1 MNTIKSIGVSAKDK
15 DIQEVLDEIAN
26 KYLDTEGDN
35 LVYGK
40 LDDSQFVAKVDKA
53 NRFVSVFSPISG
65 FYARS
70 GVYDDKHKDTGV
82 DPFMSSFP
90 ELIDVGIMQ
99 RCVCSK
105 FCNVDCYQKACD
117 RIGDNMS
124 LENYESILKQMKG
137 KTFQCLDEEE
147 VVLVRSQFGN
157 VSSKYIKDVRVGDY
171 IFYKDNQFVRVT
183 DKREKLSDA
192 FKIKLTYGKSIIATE
207 EHKFPTTNGLKTV
220 SQLNLGDELTN
231 IKESFKVDNIR
242 TLDLVKLIIDL
253 GLEDRFYLTDCP
265 GMKEVCKKYDIKRN
279 TKKTVK
285 ILNIKNYLS
294 EIDYSNAKINRERS
308 KYQFYTTYKITP
320 DLMILLGHF
329 VGNGSHRTYVVNK
342 EQVKMIDAIENALR
356 NVFPSFTYKKKIND
370 SVCKIELDS
379 GILHDELF
387 SKIFECR
394 TITGE
399 KQLPNFIYN
408 VSRDLKIKFLKGYF
422 CDGNFRIQTKDGHYG
437 DITFNTSSKKL
448 AKDVELLLATM
459 NVDYSTRSYEG
470 GQEPFSKNDNRIINR
485 KTRYRIYVNNLLE
498 LNKVSEVVDDHRN
511 ANKFNDMINDYHDS
525 KYLRVRQGYIIQD
538 IKRLDG
544 QRRVIDINVDSEEH
558 LFMTSNGIISHNC
571 ALGGAGDVDTHE
583 NFEDILRITRE
594 YGIVPNFTS
603 SGIAMTK
610 EKAEIC
616 KRYTGGVA
624 VSMHFADYT
633 YKAIQML
640 LDAGVETNIHYVLS
654 NNSIDTAIDWLKN
667 DKFPKGIHA
676 VVWLLY
682 KDVGL
687 GKTENVLKVDD
698 PRVKEFFELID
709 TKKYDFNHGFDS
721 CSIAGLINFTS
732 NINPDSIDTCESA
745 RWSAYITSDM
755 KMLPCS
761 FDNQDLKWAVDLNT
775 YTIQEAWDSD
785 VFEDFRSH
793 FRNSCKGCK
802 DRENC
807 RGGCVIR
814 RNIVLCDRKEKD
826 LQ

>member
-1 MNTIKSIGVSAKDK
+1 MSTIKSIGISAKGK

-26 KYLDTEGDN
+26 KYLDTEGEN

-117 RIGDNMS
+117 RTGDNMS
-124 LENYESILKQMKG
+124 LENYVSILEQCKG
-137 KTFQCLDEEE
+137 KVF
-147 VVLVRSQFGN
+147 
-157 VSSKYIKDVRVGDY
+157 
-171 IFYKDNQFVRVT
+171 
-183 DKREKLSDA
+183 
-192 FKIKLTYGKSIIATE
+192 
-207 EHKFPTTNGLKTV
+207 
-220 SQLNLGDELTN
+220 
-231 IKESFKVDNIR
+231 SF
-242 TLDLVKLIIDL
+242 
-253 GLEDRFYLTDCP
+253 
-265 GMKEVCKKYDIKRN
+265 
-279 TKKTVK
+279 
-285 ILNIKNYLS
+285 
-294 EIDYSNAKINRERS
+294 
-308 KYQFYTTYKITP
+308 
-320 DLMILLGHF
+320 
-329 VGNGSHRTYVVNK
+329 
-342 EQVKMIDAIENALR
+342 
-356 NVFPSFTYKKKIND
+356 
-370 SVCKIELDS
+370 
-379 GILHDELF
+379 
-387 SKIFECR
+387 
-394 TITGE
+394 
-399 KQLPNFIYN
+399 
-408 VSRDLKIKFLKGYF
+408 
-422 CDGNFRIQTKDGHYG
+422 
-437 DITFNTSSKKL
+437 
-448 AKDVELLLATM
+448 
-459 NVDYSTRSYEG
+459 
-470 GQEPFSKNDNRIINR
+470 
-485 KTRYRIYVNNLLE
+485 
-498 LNKVSEVVDDHRN
+498 
-511 ANKFNDMINDYHDS
+511 
-525 KYLRVRQGYIIQD
+525 
-538 IKRLDG
+538 
-544 QRRVIDINVDSEEH
+544 
-558 LFMTSNGIISHNC
+558 
-571 ALGGAGDVDTHE
+571 ALGGSGDVDTHE

-616 KRYTGGVA
+616 KRWCGAVA
-624 VSMHFADYT
+624 ISMHFADYT

-654 NNSIDTAIDWLKN
+654 NKSIDTAIDWLKN
-667 DKFPKGIHA
+667 DKFPKGIKN
-676 VVWLLY
+676 VVFLLY

-687 GKTENVLKVDD
+687 GNTENVLKVDD
-698 PRVKEFFELID
+698 PRVKEFFEVID
-709 TKKYDFNHGFDS
+709 TCKFSHGIGFDS
-721 CSIAGLINFTS
+721 CSIAGLINFTN

-826 LQ
+826 LR